1 MKHIQLFEQF
11 VFEASNKKRIKEIE
25 KEMKEIDQRMEEI
38 QDAMDN
44 GDMDED
50 EAQIQLSDLDG
61 NKLDLEAELADLKG
75 EENEALKGEMI
86 KLLSKLV
93 GATAFGYQSSRWS
106 VQLKYA
112 PADKKKSLEYLKRRD
127 EEIEAQEEAVVQK
140 LIAKGE
146 AVKDKMSTEISA
158 LFNFVKTDWIGI
170 RKAKS
175 KAAYAVQGIEEAC
188 KEFKKGCEEV
198 AKRQAD
204 LKEIAPEYQKADA
217 KLKELAKAA
226 SVRI

>member
-11 VFEASNKKRIKEIE
+11 VFEASNKKRVKEIQ
-25 KEMKEIDQRMEEI
+25 KELEEINQRMEEI

-50 EAQIQLSDLDG
+50 EAQLQLSDLDG
-61 NKLDLEAELADLKG
+61 NKLDLEGELADLKG
-75 EENEALKGEMI
+75 EDDKALEGEMI
-86 KLLSKLV
+86 KLLAKLV
-93 GATAFGYQSSRWS
+93 GATYYGYQSSRWS

-127 EEIEAQEEAVVQK
+127 DEIEAKEEAVVQK

-146 AVKDKMSTEISA
+146 SVKDKMSTEISA

-170 RKAKS
+170 KKARS
-175 KAAYAVQGIEEAC
+175 KAAYAMQGIEEVC
-188 KEFKKGCEEV
+188 KDFKKGCEEV

-204 LKEIAPEYQKADA
+204 VKELQPEYQKADA

-226 SVRI
+226 NVRI